1 MSEERN
7 IEKLRRWCI
16 RKHGQ
21 GWSVVSI
28 SSHAQVP
35 LRTVYS
41 WLEKQRRYGS
51 VKDRSRAPNTIHG
64 TPKEIVDRIV
74 ELRRSTSRSEYA
86 IASYLEREGVSVSHS
101 TVYRVLSKNGLIN
114 PLPKPRQKRTYKRFA
129 RRHPN
134 SLWQADL
141 TIFRRKYII
150 AFMDDRS
157 RFLTAIEWLS
167 APKADLVTDVFDEAI
182 RQYGR
187 PRHVITDHGTQ
198 FYSVRGGTSSFD
210 QYCHEQKIRHIM
222 GGIAKPTTQGKIE
235 RFFHT
240 LKTEYGQHNDLGAYA
255 DYYNNKRL
263 HAGIGYLTPAEVYY
277 ER

>member
-1 MSEERN
+1 MLSL
-7 IEKLRRWCI
+7 KARRAII
-16 RKHGQ
+16 RRRVKY
-21 GWSVVSI
+21 GWSVAKICSHFRI
-28 SSHAQVP
+28 SRDTFYYHWNNYLQHG
-35 LRTVYS
+35 
-41 WLEKQRRYGS
+41 WEGLEIGS
-51 VKDRSRAPNTIHG
+51 RKPDTIHC
-64 TPKEIVDRIV
+64 TPKDIADRIV

-86 IASYLEREGVSVSHS
+86 ITSYLEREGISVSHS
-101 TVYRVLSKNGLIN
+101 TVYNILKRNGLIHS
-114 PLPKPRQKRTYKRFA
+114 LDKPRHKRTYRRFS

-150 AFMDDRS
+150 AFMDDCS
-157 RFLTAIEWLS
+157 RFLTAIEWLA
-167 APKADLVTDVFDEAI
+167 APKADLVIDVFGEAI
-182 RQYGR
+182 KEYGK

-210 QYCHEQKIRHIM
+210 QYCHDNRIRHIM

-240 LKTEYGQHNDLGAYA
+240 LKTEYGQYNDLDAYT
-255 DYYNNKRL
+255 DYYNNRRL

-277 ER
+277 ARV